1 MTEKYASDI
10 EKSPMGHLLGVHVLY
25 MKDFTE
31 LSRTEDALKCEAKVI
46 LNISPE
52 DGVEYLIKAFNQD
65 GHSLMVIQPKGY
77 HNY

>member
-1 MTEKYASDI
+1 
-10 EKSPMGHLLGVHVLY
+10 

-31 LSRTEDALKCEAKVI
+31 LSRTEDALRCEAKVI